1 MATPALIKLD
11 NLRMLAEAGSVRAA
25 SIIGQRGGYA
35 VVAQVGMQTR
45 TLATKY
51 NRVRMFG
58 SADAAAKLL
67 REAGI
72 GQTTLD
78 LTHYE
83 PGRLRAAR
91 PDVVLRTRRANAALE
106 YDTWFRGEVRK
117 SLDKIERGAAIW
129 HDHDEMFDRL
139 EAYAAKR
146 VAERDAV
153 KPPKAR
159 RRAHALRG

>member
-1 MATPALIKLD
+1 MTTNALIKLES
-11 NLRMLAEAGSVRAA
+11 LRILVEVGSVRAA
-25 SIIGQRGGYA
+25 TIVGQRGGYA
-35 VVAQVGMQTR
+35 IVAQVGMQAR

-51 NRVRMFG
+51 NQVRMFG
-58 SADAAAKLL
+58 TADAAAKIL

-72 GQTTLD
+72 SQATLD

-91 PDVVLRTRRANAALE
+91 PDVTARIQRANDALE

-117 SLDKIERGAAIW
+117 SLDKIERGEAVW

-146 VAERDAV
+146 VAERDAAM
-153 KPPKAR
+153 PPKA
-159 RRAHALRG
+159 G